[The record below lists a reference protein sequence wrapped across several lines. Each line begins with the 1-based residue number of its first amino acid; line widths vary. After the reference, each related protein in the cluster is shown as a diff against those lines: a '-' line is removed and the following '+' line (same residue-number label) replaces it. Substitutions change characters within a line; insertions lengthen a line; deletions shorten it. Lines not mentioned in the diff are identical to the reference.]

1 MEAKKAVLEG
11 EAIGELVFENG
22 MNPGGIEGLVTVTI
36 GLVVHKFAGVDALL
50 FIDLPEDDAAFFG
63 GTEAVTVG
71 SVVHLWGCEVAFIDE
86 GLAEGGLSGERF
98 LDEVGGEWDECGG
111 GWRGVGPDRGQ
122 VPVRMLAAALHPD
135 RNLSPVRV
143 NDGDVELADEPV
155 AGFDEGEVL
164 VVLHQLD
171 DVAALATD
179 KAFKDVFCF
188 VDVHGGMR
196 IIVIPTLSTFG
207 EFTHTIEGNV

>member
-1 MEAKKAVLEG
+1 MEAEEAVLEG
-11 EAIGELVFENG
+11 EAIGELVLEDG
-22 MNPGGIEGLVTVTI
+22 VNPGGVVGLVTVTV
-36 GLVVHKFAGVDALL
+36 GLVVHQFPCVNTLL
-50 FIDLPEDDAAFFG
+50 VVDLPEDDATFFRG
-63 GTEAVTVG
+63 AEAVAIG
-71 SVVHLWGCEVAFIDE
+71 SLVHLEGGEVTFIDE
-86 GLAEGGLSGERF
+86 GLAEGGLGGEGF
-98 LDEVGGEWDECGG
+98 LDEVGGERDECGG
-111 GWRGVGPDRGQ
+111 GWRSGPDRGQ
-122 VPVRMLAAALHPD
+122 VHVSHWRLCVSDMY
-135 RNLSPVRV
+135 LSPVRA
-143 NDGDVELADEPV
+143 NDGDIEFADEPV